1 MHVRA
6 KVFFKVGSN
15 RFESESGDG
24 GDLVRLHQQL
34 HLRAAI
40 FGDVAWMTEKNCVV

>member
-1 MHVRA
+1 MQQARA
-6 KVFFKVGSN
+6 KVKKVVSN